1 MNADKR
7 EENDNV
13 NDWREEYRRK
23 VMSAD
28 DAVKLVKSGERWAT
42 THATAESMVLAEAL
56 CRRLMNWRMSSCGK
70 AQLGQRP
77 VL

>member
-42 THATAESMVLAEAL
+42 THATAESRLLAEAL
-56 CRRLMNWRMSSCGK
+56 ARRGEEL
-70 AQLGQRP
+70 
-77 VL
+77 